1 MSCNISFAID
11 LINNPL
17 VPQSPPPPPP
27 ESNSYN
33 NFTIGRNMSD
43 YDFIKSWG
51 YPFTI
56 EVDVLLAN
64 SEDTRDAKRNKKK
77 GTGKVPRPPNCFFIY
92 RRNKQAELKAF
103 YQLTQGGTKE
113 KSAKISKFIAEEWR
127 NEPENVK
134 DLFRT
139 MAREAE
145 RLHAIKNPDY
155 TYKPKQK
162 KGNNREHYENIS
174 ETGSDWSDDKFDLSK
189 YILSPTITN
198 TSTSSQSDTAS
209 STNSPLVDMGEFPND
224 NNDIIQTDSPLVD
237 MGLLNYSDDNDVSQT
252 GSPLVE
258 DLFYNAE
265 DPLDQPINPDDMFV
279 DEIYYIPP
287 LIDINFNNQNQYN
300 ESIDDDNF
308 EKLFKEFIICD

>member
-27 ESNSYN
+27 ESNSFN
-33 NFTIGRNMSD
+33 NFIIGRNMSD

-51 YPFTI
+51 YPFSI
-56 EVDVLLAN
+56 DVDVLLAN

-103 YQLTQGGTKE
+103 YQLTQGGTNE

-134 DLFRT
+134 DLFKT

-145 RLHAIKNPDY
+145 RLHAIKNPNY
-155 TYKPKQK
+155 TYKPRQK

-209 STNSPLVDMGEFPND
+209 STNSPLVDMSEFSND
-224 NNDIIQTDSPLVD
+224 NNDIIQTDFPLV
-237 MGLLNYSDDNDVSQT
+237 LNYSDDNDVSDY
-252 GSPLVE
+252 PLVGV
-258 DLFYNAE
+258 LFYNAE
-265 DPLDQPINPDDMFV
+265 DFTLDQPINPDDMFV
-279 DEIYYIPP
+279 EHIPP
-287 LIDINFNNQNQYN
+287 LIDNNQNQYN

-308 EKLFKEFIICD
+308 EELFNQFIIYD